1 MNQLISKGIPW
12 FRGLGAL
19 LLLLVA
25 NCGSSPAESTA
36 TGEAPAAALA
46 GQDAAGI
53 NEASDAAGPEAQEA
67 NDPEALEARS
77 IDGTGNNRSQP
88 LWGSAGIRLERLAP
102 AAYADGVSEPG
113 GAERP
118 NPRAISNAV
127 VAQDESI
134 PNARGLSA
142 FMFVWG
148 QFLDHDLDLSMTD
161 PNDPL
166 PIEIPLGD
174 PFFDPS
180 GSGEATMAFSR
191 SVFDSETG
199 SSPDNPRQQL
209 NVLTAWIDGSQV
221 YGSDAAR
228 AAWLRSGVGGRLKT
242 SEGDLL
248 PLNDGTQ
255 ANAPSNASD
264 FFVAGDLR
272 VNEQTALA
280 AIHTLF
286 VREHN
291 RLAAEL
297 QEKHPD
303 WDDERLYQEA
313 RRWVGAFLQSIT
325 FHEFLPALLGKEALG
340 PYRGYDPTLNPNILN
355 EFSTA
360 FFRVGH
366 TMLTSEIPLLDE
378 NGQSLPSGDLSLQDA
393 FFNVEILKE
402 QGLDPLLRGL
412 LSQKMEEIDSHVVSE
427 VRNFLFGAPGSG
439 GLDLPSLNLQRG
451 RDHGLPDYNTLRVAL
466 GLKPIADFSELSSDL
481 EVQAAFREV
490 YASVDDVDPWIG
502 ALAEDHV
509 DGAGVG
515 PTLKAALLRQF
526 EALRHGDRFWYEN
539 DPAFSREDRRRIAA
553 TRLSDILR
561 RDSGVSEAQAQ
572 AFEVPR

>member
-1 MNQLISKGIPW
+1 MKRLISKGNLW

-19 LLLLVA
+19 LLLFVA
-25 NCGSSPAESTA
+25 NCGNSPAESA
-36 TGEAPAAALA
+36 AAGEESAAALS
-46 GQDAAGI
+46 GQDSAGAGEGRE
-53 NEASDAAGPEAQEA
+53 NAGPEAEA
-67 NDPEALEARS
+67 ADKTEAPEARS
-77 IDGTGNNRSQP
+77 IDGSGNNRHQT

-102 AAYADGVSEPG
+102 PAYADGVSEPG

-118 NPRAISNAV
+118 NPRAVSNAI

-161 PNDPL
+161 PNDPF

-191 SVFDSETG
+191 SVFDPETG
-199 SSPDNPRQQL
+199 SSSDKPRQQI
-209 NVLTAWIDGSQV
+209 NALTAWIDGSQV

-248 PLNDGTQ
+248 PLNDGSQ
-255 ANAPSNASD
+255 ANAPSNSSD

-291 RLAAEL
+291 RLAVEL
-297 QEKHPD
+297 QERHPD

-325 FHEFLPALLGKEALG
+325 FHEFLPALLGKEAIG
-340 PYRGYDPTLNPNILN
+340 PYRGYNPTLNPNILN

-393 FFNVEILKE
+393 FFNVELLKE

-412 LSQKMEEIDSHVVSE
+412 MAQAMEEIDSHVVAE

-466 GLKPIADFSELSSDL
+466 GLEAVSDFSELSSDP

-490 YASVDDVDPWIG
+490 YASIDDVDPWIG
-502 ALAEDHV
+502 ALSEDHLE
-509 DGAGVG
+509 GAGVG
-515 PTLKAALLRQF
+515 PTLHAALLRQF

-553 TRLSDILR
+553 TQLSDIIR
-561 RDSGVSEAQAQ
+561 RNSGVTEAQAK